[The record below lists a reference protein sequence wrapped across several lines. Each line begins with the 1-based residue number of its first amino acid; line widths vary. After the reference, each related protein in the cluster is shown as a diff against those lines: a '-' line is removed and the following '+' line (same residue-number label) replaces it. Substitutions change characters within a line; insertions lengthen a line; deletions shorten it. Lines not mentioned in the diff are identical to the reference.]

1 MSLFEGNDARSL
13 AVEAWGVPIQLTVGD
28 PGLISAVQAVLPP
41 GWTPADPEAASVR
54 FSVGQAGAGAYDVAM
69 DGQTIAGPVRIE
81 VAIGVLDAQIRAFM
95 AANAREW
102 IFVHAGAIAYQ
113 ERALLLPGA
122 SFVGKTALVAA
133 LVRAGATYFSDEFAV
148 LDNDGLVHPY
158 PKPLSIRLADSG
170 RTQETTADQLG
181 GSTGERPIHAGLIA
195 VTSYRPGAAWKPE
208 RRPAAAG
215 ALALLSNTGPARE
228 RPRQALHAV
237 SQAAS
242 RAITLEGER
251 GEAHPTAAAL
261 LTALT
266 ALTA

>member
-1 MSLFEGNDARSL
+1 MSLCEANDARSV
-13 AVEAWGVPIQLTVGD
+13 AVEAWGVPIHLTVGD

-54 FSVGQAGAGAYDVAM
+54 FSLAQAGAGAYDVAM
-69 DGQTIAGPVRIE
+69 DGQTIAGPVRIDR
-81 VAIGVLDAQIRAFM
+81 AIGVLDAQIRAFM

-148 LDNDGLVHPY
+148 LDNAGLVHPY
-158 PKPLSIRLADSG
+158 PKPLSIRQAGSG

-181 GSTGERPIHAGLIA
+181 GSTGERPIPAGLIA
-195 VTSYRPGAAWKPE
+195 VTSYRAGAAWKPKW
-208 RRPAAAG
+208 RPAAAG

-242 RAITLEGER
+242 RAFTLEGER
-251 GEAHPTAAAL
+251 GEADPTADAL